1 MQEDLLRSSWAQH
14 WLLDPEVTFLN
25 HGSFGACPKP
35 VLEIQQHWRLQ
46 MERQPV
52 QFLVRDLE
60 AALDA
65 ARQSLSEL
73 LHAPAADIGWVR
85 NATTGVNAVLRS
97 YPLRAGDELLTTN
110 QGYNACCNALRFV
123 AEQARAR
130 VVVADIPFPLQSPD
144 QVVAAV
150 LSQVTPRTRLALLD
164 HVTSPTGIVLPIR
177 QLIRELSDRG
187 VETLIDGAHAP
198 GMIPL
203 DLSAWRPTYYTGNCH
218 KWLCAPKGTA
228 FLYTHPDHQAHVRPT
243 TISHGAN
250 TTRTDRS
257 RYLIEFDWVGTDDPT
272 PVLCLPAAIQ
282 FLQSLL
288 PGGLAELQQR
298 NRRLALAA
306 RGLLCQAL
314 AVEAPAPESMIAS
327 LASVALPDSD
337 DPGPGNVA
345 WEDPLQTELRS
356 RCKIEVPV
364 VSWPAHPQRW
374 IRISAQAYNDLRQ
387 YERLADCLRERLGR
401 HDSW

>member
-1 MQEDLLRSSWAQH
+1 MRRA
-14 WLLDPEVTFLN
+14 
-25 HGSFGACPKP
+25 
-35 VLEIQQHWRLQ
+35 
-46 MERQPV
+46 
-52 QFLVRDLE
+52 E
-60 AALDA
+60 A
-65 ARQSLSEL
+65 LSEL

-110 QGYNACCNALRFV
+110 QAYNACCNALRFV

-130 VVVADIPFPLQSPD
+130 VVVADVPFPLQSPD
-144 QVVAAV
+144 QVVEAV

-228 FLYTHPDHQAHVRPT
+228 FLYTDPDHQSHVRPT

-250 TTRTDRS
+250 TMRTDRS

-306 RGLLCQAL
+306 RHLLCQAL
-314 AVEAPAPESMIAS
+314 AVDAPAPESMIAS

-345 WEDPLQTELRS
+345 WEDPLQTELRL

-374 IRISAQAYNDLRQ
+374 IRVSAQAYNDLRAVRATGRLPAGTSLSVLGVSGGSIRGDGM
-387 YERLADCLRERLGR
+387 ERGR
-401 HDSW
+401 GGWRGMARIVANVRPGN